1 MADETTYYEN
11 PVQFTRDW
19 ADRLRRT
26 TALDDLSDNPIM
38 GADDRYVKDI
48 GETLQEAQKQ
58 YSDPEFNYTPSREV
72 RDRLSNVFTDRQD
85 YLRRLGGEEVRSF
98 GERLKDFEERTGAS
112 FANLSGKDFGG
123 IRHETLSHLLPYDK
137 GFSADY
143 ADKRILGQTIG
154 SSPISPL
161 NERLARFNDVQLDT
175 PDKRFTFARLFG
187 DDDALNLLYDEQGAY
202 AAGLED
208 VGRGYT
214 RQERA
219 DLSPDKL
226 ERLGLFEAKS
236 QRTNPFLFPGKDER
250 YPNRMTSFSPG
261 GSNLSNVEAETIL
274 NLNEAQRL
282 YETKF
287 TEPLRR
293 RLTNLG
299 LVQAAPEISRDY
311 YIRQGLGLSNKDSLL
326 SGLGGKEFRE
336 FRGLP
341 TEETP
346 YTRLQNLSKNL
357 EILGAP
363 NVFGRSGADQL
374 LFGIDPV
381 VGGIEGAKRLVG
393 QNPRGAA
400 LGAATSALNPDVAKA
415 VEKNN
420 YGEAARTVA
429 KDVALGALTEGAMK
443 AATPVV
449 QRVAPQAAAALTP
462 ALRLAGPVGTG
473 VALLSQGRPGS
484 LTDVLTRKAAQYP
497 IPYTPRVQA
506 DPATDVG
513 ARASRWLS
521 NQGRYIMNQLGAG
534 RLPYFGGR

>member
-11 PVQFTRDW
+11 PVQFSRDW
-19 ADRLRRT
+19 ADRLRK
-26 TALDDLSDNPIM
+26 ANVLDDLSDNPIM
-38 GADDRYVKDI
+38 GADDRYVRDI
-48 GETLQEAQKQ
+48 GETLQQAQKE
-58 YSDPEFNYTPSREV
+58 YSDSDAGLRVSPDV
-72 RDRLSNVFTDRQD
+72 RDRLTNVLADRQD

-98 GERLKDFEERTGAS
+98 GDRLRDFETRTGAS
-112 FANLSGKDFGG
+112 FSNLSGQDFGG

-187 DDDALNLLYDEQGAY
+187 DDDAMNILYDQQGDY

-214 RQERA
+214 RTELA
-219 DLSPDKL
+219 DLTPDKL
-226 ERLGLFEAKS
+226 ERLRLFGATS
-236 QRTNPFLFPGKDER
+236 QRTNPFLFPSGDPK
-250 YPNRMTSFSPG
+250 YPNRMRSFNPG

-282 YETKF
+282 YESKF

-293 RLTNLG
+293 RLDNLG
-299 LVQAAPEISRDY
+299 LVQAQPEVSRNY
-311 YIRQGLGLSNKDSLL
+311 FIRQGLGLSDSDSLL
-326 SGLGGKEFRE
+326 SGLGGKETRE

-357 EILGAP
+357 SILGDSR
-363 NVFGRSGADQL
+363 VLGRSGADML
-374 LFGIDPV
+374 LFARDPV
-381 VGGIEGAKRLVG
+381 TASLEGARGLVG
-393 QNPRGAA
+393 DNPRGAL
-400 LGAATSALNPDVAKA
+400 LGSAASLADPEVAKA
-415 VEKNN
+415 VARDD
-420 YGEAARTVA
+420 YGAAATTVGR
-429 KDVALGALTEGAMK
+429 DVAVG
-443 AATPVV
+443 AATEALLK
-449 QRVAPQAAAALTP
+449 QAAKRAPAAAAVLNSP
-462 ALRLAGPVGTG
+462 VARLAGPVATG
-473 VALLSQGRPGS
+473 AALFAQGAPGS
-484 LTDVLTRKAAQYP
+484 LTDVLTRKAAQNP
-497 IPYTPRVQA
+497 VSFLPSVKPNPR
-506 DPATDVG
+506 TDAG